1 LVGDKVSQFR
11 PKKYRS
17 QYDRKPYSRR
27 RDVPYDL
34 TGYHNAANGWQLQLT
49 NDLRQKARIDGKL
62 EVSQLNGL
70 TDRVVE
76 QVLKNIAKE
85 KADKIKNARKVQ
97 HDRNDNARR
106 IFISNLP
113 RYEEKLTG
121 RWYDHS
127 KGEYVD
133 YSKPKK
139 YPEYY

>member
-1 LVGDKVSQFR
+1 MIITFFR
-11 PKKYRS
+11 FKKI
-17 QYDRKPYSRR
+17 PIT
-27 RDVPYDL
+27 PI
-34 TGYHNAANGWQLQLT
+34 AN
-49 NDLRQKARIDGKL
+49 N
-62 EVSQLNGL
+62 
-70 TDRVVE
+70 
-76 QVLKNIAKE
+76 